1 MAGVLKQDQHV
12 YLQVANILRN
22 QIYYGQVSGKLPT
35 IRQLA
40 EQYDINL
47 KTANRAVGIL
57 VDEGLVKRIRGKGTF
72 TLDQGDGDS
81 TLSTVGLVLSDVL
94 NPNFARLAEAIQ
106 QRAYR
111 KRVSVL
117 VSSNGRDPKRFEAIL
132 RMFREQGIQALVVQG
147 GAVRTQEC
155 QDLLESLEVPI
166 IGDHTHRED
175 IDDVW
180 LDVRAAAQMATQHLI
195 DRFGGHVAFV
205 SGSDED
211 ATKTGRFKGYRDAM
225 LSSGLDIDM
234 RYVRRADPTYTGG
247 WKGLSEIL
255 SDGLRPR
262 SAFLYNLV
270 MAIGANTAIR
280 DAGLS
285 IPGDI
290 GVAGCDDSVSEDEMI
305 VPTTTVAFSYDEE
318 ARQILRLVQRRLS
331 RPDIEPMSI
340 RIPPKLL
347 VRESTGA

>member
-22 QIYYGQVSGKLPT
+22 QIYYGQISGKLPA

-57 VDEGLVKRIRGKGTF
+57 VEEGLVKRIRGKGTF
-72 TLDQGDGDS
+72 TVDHGDGAG

-147 GAVRTQEC
+147 GAVRTPDCQE
-155 QDLLESLEVPI
+155 LLDSVEVPI

-180 LDVRAAAQMATQHLI
+180 LDVRAGAQMAVQHLI
-195 DRFGGHVAFV
+195 ERFGGPIAFV

-211 ATKTGRFKGYRDAM
+211 PSRTGRFKGYRDAL
-225 LSSGLDIDM
+225 LSSGMDVDM

-247 WKGLSEIL
+247 WKGLTEIL

-262 SAFLYNLV
+262 GVFLYNLV
-270 MAIGANTAIR
+270 MAMGAITAIR
-280 DAGLS
+280 DAGLA
-285 IPGDI
+285 IPKDI

-305 VPTTTVAFSYDEE
+305 IPTTTVAFSYDEE
-318 ARQILRLVQRRLS
+318 ARQILRLVQRRIGN
-331 RPDIEPMSI
+331 PQIEPMSI

-347 VRESTGA
+347 VRASTGG